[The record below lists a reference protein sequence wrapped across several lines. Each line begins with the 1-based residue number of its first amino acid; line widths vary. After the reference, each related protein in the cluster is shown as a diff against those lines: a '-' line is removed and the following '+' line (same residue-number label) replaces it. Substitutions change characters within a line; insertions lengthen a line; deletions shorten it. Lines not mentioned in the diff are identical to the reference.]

1 MQKGLLDGY
10 VGVKFQHER
19 SELEPPAGIPALVR
33 RFLLAGRHLAAHGMA
48 PLNGGNMSV
57 RLGSGFA
64 VTASGS
70 NLGIL
75 EPDEVV
81 FVEACDA
88 VAGTVRYRG
97 PKLPSSEAIMH
108 HLLLQARTGDQ
119 AVVHAHDPAVTR
131 EAMVRAGMVITDRE
145 EPYGTVALAERAL
158 EAFERAE
165 DIIVLENHGYV
176 CAGPSLEAVVD
187 AIVMT
192 HLRLS
197 GGRG

>member
-10 VGVKFQHER
+10 VGVKFQHEQVG
-19 SELEPPAGIPALVR
+19 EPLPACVEALVV
-33 RFLLAGRHLAAHGMA
+33 RFVQAGQRLASHGMA
-48 PLNGGNMSV
+48 PLNGGNMCV
-57 RLGSGFA
+57 RLDTGFV

-70 NLGIL
+70 NLGII
-75 EPDEVV
+75 EPDE
-81 FVEACDA
+81 A
-88 VAGTVRYRG
+88 VYVDGFDVTAGLVRYRG

-108 HLLLQARTGDQ
+108 GVILEARPRAM

-145 EPYGTVALAERAL
+145 EPYGTIALAERAL

-176 CAGPSLEAVVD
+176 CAGPSLEQVID
-187 AIVMT
+187 RIIMT
-192 HLRLS
+192 HLRLL
-197 GGRG
+197 G